1 MLALRGTYD
10 GKTFRVL
17 SSEELPHIEHEV
29 PVAIIFLE
37 DVTGEQYRQPQIEA
51 AQWMRALRERMLP
64 LDMSIKDMIE
74 EGREY

>member
-1 MLALRGTYD
+1 MLALRGIYD

-17 SSEELPHIEHEV
+17 TSEKLPNIKGVV

-37 DVTGEQYRQPQIEA
+37 DMTDEQRRLRQIEA
-51 AQWMRALRERMLP
+51 ARWMREVRAHMPP

-74 EGREY
+74 EGRER